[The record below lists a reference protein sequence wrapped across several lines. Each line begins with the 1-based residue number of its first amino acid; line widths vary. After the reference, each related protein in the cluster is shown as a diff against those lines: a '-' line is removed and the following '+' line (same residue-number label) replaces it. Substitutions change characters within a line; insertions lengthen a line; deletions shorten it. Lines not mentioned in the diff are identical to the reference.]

1 MGWRPG
7 GGPGRELPA
16 QRAAHSRRAKKSGP
30 RGTGSRH
37 GPGLGKA
44 KGPGANRRH
53 SAGDTRVHGRARTVS
68 RKLRLSVGVCTA
80 PPACC
85 RDRPRRSGRGWGHG
99 RQAKTQGGREGGQRA
114 RCEQAGAPG
123 RWRDRPSTAH
133 APVPAPDPRE
143 PCAASAGTSRTR
155 AVQLRACLAPGQ
167 PTPPVRLAI
176 CRRRVAAPP
185 TPRSPP
191 PPLTHLAAGPRAH
204 SRAELPAPRGSPA
217 QGSPPPPR
225 PRRCLP
231 RRRRRPHAP
240 APAARAALLHLLA
253 AP

>member
-143 PCAASAGTSRTR
+143 PCAAFRGNFADTRRAASSVPRARAAHTARTPR
-155 AVQLRACLAPGQ
+155 NLPSPRRGPSDTAQ
-167 PTPPVRLAI
+167 PTPPPYAS
-176 CRRRVAAPP
+176 RRGSARAFA
-185 TPRSPP
+185 RRI
-191 PPLTHLAAGPRAH
+191 AG
-204 SRAELPAPRGSPA
+204 APR
-217 QGSPPPPR
+217 
-225 PRRCLP
+225 
-231 RRRRRPHAP
+231 
-240 APAARAALLHLLA
+240 
-253 AP
+253 